1 MADTPHPD
9 AWRRTLRARLMVLV
23 GILLC
28 WTAVIQARLIWLQ
41 AVKHTEYVARAER
54 QQMRT
59 LTVPAK
65 RGEVYDRHGRVLATS
80 VDVDTVYAVPSEI
93 ERPAEAVAALCGAL
107 TGCTGDFRQML
118 VERLSQD
125 RAFGYVKRRV
135 SAAEADAVMALELDG
150 IGLSEESRRFYP
162 NRSLLASTLGFVGVD
177 SEGLGGIEASW
188 NDVVRG
194 KDGKTIVFTDA
205 RRHAYARVERP
216 ATAGA
221 SLELTIDTVLQHIV
235 ERELRSGIAEN
246 RAEAGVAIVMDPWT
260 GEILALA
267 SEPTFNPN
275 TFRRATGN
283 EMRNRAVQDIYEPG
297 STFKMI
303 TAAAALEEGVI
314 RPDSMI
320 NCAPGYIDIAGW
332 RRVHDEHAYGQ
343 LSFEDVIVKS
353 SNVGAIKT
361 GFRLGAERMS
371 RYLRRFGFGSRLSRD
386 LPGEEPGIVWSQL
399 NDSALASVSM
409 GYQIGVTPLQMI
421 SAVSTVANGG
431 RLFRPR
437 VVRAVLRDGRR
448 EPIEPEVLRRV
459 VQPETTA
466 TLTSIME
473 GVVERGTARAAQ
485 IDGYRIAGKTG
496 TAAKLVNGAY
506 SKSEYMASFIGFL
519 PSRAPR
525 VAILVVIDTPR
536 KGTYF
541 GGTVAAPVFKRIA
554 EGAVRYLGIRRS
566 IDPPP
571 TVLAARAPRPS
582 IQQARFGPES
592 VLPALAATGRNGV
605 MPDLRGLGARAA
617 VRTLAQAGLV
627 PVMTGSGQVVEQE
640 PEAGAPLEGQ
650 RVRLRLAR
658 LPGPDAFAA
667 AQASPVAP

>member
-1 MADTPHPD
+1 MAETPHPD

-28 WTAVIQARLIWLQ
+28 WSAMIQARLIWLQ
-41 AVKHTEYVARAER
+41 AIKHTEYVARAER

-65 RGEVYDRHGRVLATS
+65 RGEIYDRDGRVLATS
-80 VDVDTVYAVPSEI
+80 VDVDTIYAVPSEI
-93 ERPAEAVAALCGAL
+93 ERPAATVDALCGVLA
-107 TGCTGDFRQML
+107 GCTADFRGT
-118 VERLSQD
+118 VVDRLSQQ

-135 SAAEADAVMALELDG
+135 SAREADAVAALKLDG
-150 IGLSEESRRFYP
+150 IGLSQESRRFYP
-162 NRSLLASTLGFVGVD
+162 NRSLLGSTLGFVGID
-177 SEGLGGIEASW
+177 SEGLSGIEASW
-188 NDVVRG
+188 NDIIRG

-205 RRHAYARVERP
+205 RHDAYARVERP

-275 TFRRATGN
+275 AFRRATGN
-283 EMRNRAVQDIYEPG
+283 ETRNRAVQDIYEPG

-303 TAAAALEEGVI
+303 TAAAALEEGVVQ
-314 RPDSMI
+314 PDTLI
-320 NCAPGYIDIAGW
+320 DCAPGYIDIGS
-332 RRVHDEHAYGQ
+332 RRVRDVHAYGQ

-361 GFRLGAERMS
+361 GFRLGAEGMS

-386 LPGEEPGIVWSQL
+386 LPGEQPGIVWSQL

-409 GYQIGVTPLQMI
+409 GYQVGVTPLQMI

-431 RLFRPR
+431 RLLRPR
-437 VVRAVLRDGRR
+437 VVRSVIHDGRR
-448 EPIEPEVLRRV
+448 EALEPEVLRRV
-459 VQPETTA
+459 VRPETA
-466 TLTSIME
+466 ARLTSMME
-473 GVVERGTARAAQ
+473 AVVERGTAKAAQ

-519 PSRAPR
+519 PSQAPQ
-525 VAILVVIDTPR
+525 VAILVLIDTPR
-536 KGTYF
+536 KGSYY

-566 IDPPP
+566 IEPPP
-571 TVLAARAPRPS
+571 AVLVARASKPAIHP
-582 IQQARFGPES
+582 ARFGPGS
-592 VLPALAATGRNGV
+592 VLPALVATGREGV
-605 MPDLRGLGARAA
+605 MPDLTGLGARAA
-617 VRTLAQAGLV
+617 MRTLAQAGLV
-627 PVMTGSGQVVEQE
+627 PVITGSGRVVDQE
-640 PEAGAPLEGQ
+640 PAAGVEVRGQ

-658 LPGPDAFAA
+658 TFDVDAIAA
-667 AQASPVAP
+667 ATSSIEP